1 MAMLGLYVPTR
12 ARWYAAAQARGVKF
26 GRPPALTV
34 HQRQEATQ
42 RLVEISRGH
51 TVLAKPRYRDCSQAL
66 SRAQASA
73 PGWPPIPR
81 LLN

>member
-42 RLVEISRGH
+42 RLVEGAAQAH
-51 TVLAKPRYRDCSQAL
+51 LARQPRYRDCIQAL